1 MNKLCKFMSIA
12 HKLGSM
18 RHAYTP
24 TLPELQAFAQAART
38 GTATRA
44 AAALGLTQSAI
55 SRALT
60 TLEARLGVAL
70 FHRIRQRLVLSDA
83 GRALLPEAER
93 MLADLDRAA
102 LTVMS
107 FGGHRAVLRLAVL
120 PTFAALWLIPR
131 LSHFATL
138 APEVTFDMTATLTP
152 LDFERDPRDVA
163 IIRAQGPLRGADMDI
178 LAKERLVVVAAPS
191 LLPKAGMLD
200 DADLAGL
207 PLLQQATRPNLWLDW
222 FLNAGLDPITILR
235 GPRFEQFGMVLAA
248 ARAGLGLALV
258 PEVFVGPDLA
268 SGALQLASARSMT
281 SDTPYAL
288 TYPQRSLDIVAFRQ
302 FREWILADGSAGDAH
317 NTSPH

>member
-1 MNKLCKFMSIA
+1 MNKLCKLMSIT
-12 HKLGSM
+12 HKLGVM

-24 TLPELQAFAQAART
+24 TLPELQAFVQAART

-107 FGGHRAVLRLAVL
+107 FGGHRDVLRLAVL

-131 LSHFATL
+131 LSDFAAL
-138 APEVTFDMTATLTP
+138 APQVTFDMTATLTP

-163 IIRAQGPLRGADMDI
+163 IIRAQPPLRGAEMDI
-178 LAKERLVVVAAPS
+178 LAEERLVVVAAPA
-191 LLPKAGMLD
+191 LLPSAGMLS
-200 DADLAGL
+200 DADLARL

-235 GPRFEQFGMVLAA
+235 GARFEQFGMVLAA

-258 PEVFVGPDLA
+258 PEMFAAPDIA
-268 SGALQLASARSMT
+268 AGALRLASARFMA

-288 TYPQRSLDIVAFRQ
+288 TYPQRSLEIAAFRQ
-302 FREWILADGSAGDAH
+302 FRDWILQNAAPPALVL
-317 NTSPH
+317 

>member
-1 MNKLCKFMSIA
+1 MSIA
-12 HKLGSM
+12 HKPCFM

-24 TLPELQAFAQAART
+24 TLPELQAFVQAART

-44 AAALGLTQSAI
+44 GAALGLTQSAI

-83 GRALLPEAER
+83 GRALLPEAEQ

-120 PTFAALWLIPR
+120 PTYAALSLIPR
-131 LSHFATL
+131 LSGFAEI

-163 IIRAQGPLRGADMDI
+163 IIRAQGPLRGAIMDV
-178 LAKERLVVVAAPS
+178 LAEERLVVVAAPAV
-191 LLPKAGMLD
+191 LPKAGLLED
-200 DADLAGL
+200 TDLAQL

-235 GPRFEQFGMVLAA
+235 GARFEQFGMVLAA

-258 PEVFVGPDLA
+258 PEIFVAPDLA
-268 SGALQLASARSMT
+268 SGALCLASARSMT

-288 TYPQRSLDIVAFRQ
+288 TYPQRSLGIGAFRQ
-302 FREWILADGSAGDAH
+302 FRDWILADMAAQNASSLSRLSLDRA
-317 NTSPH
+317 P

>member
-1 MNKLCKFMSIA
+1 MRINW
-12 HKLGSM
+12 GM

-24 TLPELQAFAQAART
+24 SLPELQAFVQAART

-44 AAALGLTQSAI
+44 GAALGLTQSAI
-55 SRALT
+55 SRALNS
-60 TLEARLGVAL
+60 LEARLGVAL

-107 FGGHRAVLRLAVL
+107 FGGHRDVLRLAVL
-120 PTFAALWLIPR
+120 PTFSALWLIPQ
-131 LSHFATL
+131 LSDFADL

-152 LDFERDPRDVA
+152 LDFDRDPRDVA
-163 IIRAQGPLRGADMDI
+163 IIRAQPPLRGASVDV
-178 LAKERLVVVAAPS
+178 LAEERLVVVAAPA
-191 LLPKAGMLD
+191 LLPEGDVLE
-200 DADLAGL
+200 DAALARL

-235 GPRFEQFGMVLAA
+235 GARFEQFGMVLAA

-258 PEVFVGPDLA
+258 PEMFVGADLA
-268 SGALQLASARSMT
+268 SGALRLASARSMA
-281 SDTPYAL
+281 SDTPYVL
-288 TYPQRSLDIVAFRQ
+288 TYPERSMDIAAFHR
-302 FREWILADGSAGDAH
+302 FRDWVLGGAGEGRIDQ
-317 NTSPH
+317 S